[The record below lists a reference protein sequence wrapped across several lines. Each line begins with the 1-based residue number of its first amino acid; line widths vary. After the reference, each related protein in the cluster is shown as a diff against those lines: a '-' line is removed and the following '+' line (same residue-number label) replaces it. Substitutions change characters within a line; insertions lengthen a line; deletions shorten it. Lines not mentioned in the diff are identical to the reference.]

1 MYALPI
7 PQETKVGSL
16 FGHFYFQTGLCVGMK
31 FEGHTKWLLLTKKN
45 VNLMDIF
52 SELRLERLNLDHLQW
67 KSLIDGSSMHVSDI
81 QC

>member
-7 PQETKVGSL
+7 PQETNVGSL
-16 FGHFYFQTGLCVGMK
+16 FGHFYPQTGLCVGMK

-45 VNLMDIF
+45 VILMDIF
-52 SELRLERLNLDHLQW
+52 SQPRLELNLDRSQW
-67 KSLIDGSSMHVSDI
+67 KSLIDESSMHVSDI